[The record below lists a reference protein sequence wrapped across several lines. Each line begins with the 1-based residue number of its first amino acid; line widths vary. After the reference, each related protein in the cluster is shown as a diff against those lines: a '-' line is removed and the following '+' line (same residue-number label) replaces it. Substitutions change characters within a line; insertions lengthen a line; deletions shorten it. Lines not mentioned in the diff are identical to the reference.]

1 MTELKVAFIGE
12 CMVELQQQEHGLR
25 QSFGGDTLNTAVYF
39 SRISQNAKA
48 SYVTALGRDALSEQM
63 IATWHADNIDTH
75 LVQRLEDKLPGIYMV
90 QVDETGERSFLYWR
104 NDSAAKFWLERASDA
119 LIEELTNYDVIYL
132 SGISIAVLPEA
143 SQEKLFQVLAQCKNN
158 GAKVVFDNNFRP
170 ALWQSKQQAIDAYAK
185 VLACTHT
192 AMLTFDD
199 EQEIYDDAHIE
210 QCIERTLALGV
221 SELVIKR
228 GSKDCLIVTEDGA
241 ISVPATKV
249 AKVVDTN
256 AAGDSF
262 AAGYLVARLH
272 GANTEQAALT
282 GHKVAGTVIQH
293 KGAVIDAAQM
303 PKIELLF
310 TADAV

>member
-12 CMVELQQQEHGLR
+12 CMVELQQQEQGLR

-39 SRISQNAKA
+39 SRISEKAKA
-48 SYVTALGRDALSEQM
+48 SYVTALGSDNLSEQM
-63 IATWHADNIDTH
+63 IATWHAENIDTH
-75 LVQRLEDKLPGIYMV
+75 LVQRLDDKIPGMYMV

-104 NDSAAKFWLERASDA
+104 NDSAAKFWLDRAS
-119 LIEELTNYDVIYL
+119 EELLAELSSYDVVYL

-143 SQEKLFQVLAQCKNN
+143 SREKLFQVLAQCKTN

-170 ALWQSKQQAIDAYAK
+170 ALWQSKQQAIEAYAK

-199 EQEIYDDAHIE
+199 EQEIYGDENIE

-249 AKVVDTN
+249 TNVVDTN

-293 KGAVIDAAQM
+293 KGAVIDAAHM
-303 PKIELLF
+303 PKIQLLF

>member
-12 CMVELQQQEHGLR
+12 CMVELQQQQQGLR

-39 SRISQNAKA
+39 SRLVNSATV
-48 SYVTALGRDALSEQM
+48 SYVTALGTDQLSDQMLAIWHQEQ
-63 IATWHADNIDTH
+63 IDTQ
-75 LVQRLEDKLPGIYMV
+75 LVQRLGDKLPGIYMV

-104 NDSAAKFWLERASDA
+104 NDSAAKYWLDNVSDA
-119 LIEELTNYDVIYL
+119 LLEQLYAYDVVYL
-132 SGISIAVLPEA
+132 SGISVAILSEGMR
-143 SQEKLFQVLAQCKNN
+143 EKLYHVLAQCQAN
-158 GAKVVFDNNFRP
+158 GAKVMFDNNFRP

-185 VLACTHT
+185 ILACTHT

-199 EQEIYDDAHIE
+199 EQAIYGDEHIE

-228 GSKDCLIVTEDGA
+228 GSKDCLIVTEEGA

-249 AKVVDTN
+249 ANVVDTN

-262 AAGYLVARLH
+262 AAGYLAARLQ
-272 GANTEQAALT
+272 GANAKQAALT
-282 GHKVAGTVIQH
+282 GHKMAGTVIQH
-293 KGAVIDAAQM
+293 KGAIIDAKHM
-303 PKIELLF
+303 PTIQLLS